1 VSTKCDA
8 TSEGS
13 ELFVTLYGS
22 STVVGARVVVQDTTN
37 VYNEVLEV
45 RCVATEKLAGI
56 EYRPG
61 HNGREVE
68 LFP

>member
-1 VSTKCDA
+1 
-8 TSEGS
+8 
-13 ELFVTLYGS
+13 
-22 STVVGARVVVQDTTN
+22 
-37 VYNEVLEV
+37 
-45 RCVATEKLAGI
+45 VATEKLAGI